1 MNYNKLKNLE
11 QSQLQSLI
19 DNKQLELT
27 RHCDNC
33 KFRKTKCSFLDDTV
47 FKKTA
52 LKEIAEECLLFES
65 EE

>member
-1 MNYNKLKNLE
+1 MNNSELTRLE
-11 QSQLQSLI
+11 QLQLIKMIDDGRLI
-19 DNKQLELT
+19 LS

-33 KFRKTKCSFLDDTV
+33 KFRKTKCNFLDDTV
-47 FKKTA
+47 FKKTE